1 MVNLV
6 EEWEALEEYGKD
18 KVGFYQILGSDKNI
32 EVRVATG
39 KIGFRKEFES
49 ATDPLLTRILEFC
62 RKEGYIR
69 INETVRDEAFFK

>member
-1 MVNLV
+1 MI
-6 EEWEALEEYGKD
+6 AGAD
-18 KVGFYQILGSDKNI
+18 SFYQILGGDKNI

-49 ATDPLLTRILEFC
+49 ATDPLLTRILELC

-69 INETVRDEAFFK
+69 VSETVRDEAFFK